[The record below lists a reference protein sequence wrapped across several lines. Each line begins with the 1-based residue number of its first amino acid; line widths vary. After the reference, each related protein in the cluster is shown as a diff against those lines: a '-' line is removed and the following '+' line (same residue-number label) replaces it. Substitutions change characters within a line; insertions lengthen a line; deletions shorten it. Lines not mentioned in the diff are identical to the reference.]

1 MWGGNGTYELVPA
14 NCQEAGELIVKIV
27 SSTAPA
33 TKYLILSPYSS
44 IIVIVT
50 WRWRRELQTFYKL
63 GNKSRVITTKWNIWM
78 YVATDPIWNWTLFL
92 KTVHQLICVLTS
104 VREYSMITHFCCSVV
119 RGMFWWRLWDWTLV
133 GWGHV
138 RSSGQYLQFFSSSDV
153 MRLVSSGSVDLDW
166 TWHGISHIFV
176 QITNHSHLPPPQLW
190 PGWVQ
195 VVYR

>member
-63 GNKSRVITTKWNIWM
+63 GNKSGVITTKWNIQM
-78 YVATDPIWNWTLFL
+78 YVATDPVQYET
-92 KTVHQLICVLTS
+92 
-104 VREYSMITHFCCSVV
+104 EPY
-119 RGMFWWRLWDWTLV
+119 FWKL
-133 GWGHV
+133 
-138 RSSGQYLQFFSSSDV
+138 S
-153 MRLVSSGSVDLDW
+153 
-166 TWHGISHIFV
+166 
-176 QITNHSHLPPPQLW
+176 TN
-190 PGWVQ
+190 
-195 VVYR
+195 